1 MSIVQDA
8 GKSIPFN
15 RSYWVVP
22 GKFLAGCYPGSE
34 DQQQALQKLT
44 GLIDSGIRTVIDLM
58 EQNEFNWAGRAF
70 EGYEKQM
77 QSIATSMGTSVS
89 FERMPIKDTWVPA
102 RIEMIE
108 ILDRID
114 VSIEGGKPVYVHC
127 WGGRGRT
134 GTVVGCYLVRHGLAS
149 GRNVLKMI
157 QDLRKNTE
165 DHHTPSPET
174 SPQIDMVLSWVEA
187 E

>member
-1 MSIVQDA
+1 MSSVQDVSK
-8 GKSIPFN
+8 GVPFN
-15 RSYWVVP
+15 RSYWIVP

-34 DQQQALQKLT
+34 DQQQAFQKLS
-44 GLIDSGIRTVIDLM
+44 GLIDSGIRTVINLM
-58 EQNEFNWAGRAF
+58 EQNEFNWAGKAF
-70 EGYEKQM
+70 TGYEEQM
-77 QSIATSMGTSVS
+77 QSIAASMGHSVS
-89 FERMPIKDTWVPA
+89 FERMPIKDTWVPS

-114 VSIEGGKPVYVHC
+114 ASINNEKPVYVHC

-134 GTVVGCYLVRHGLAS
+134 GTVAGCYMARHARAT
-149 GRNVLKMI
+149 GRNILKMI

-165 DHHTPSPET
+165 DHKMASPET
-174 SPQIDMVLSWVEA
+174 PQQVDMVLSWVET

>member
-8 GKSIPFN
+8 AKSVPFD
-15 RSYWVVP
+15 RSYWVIP

-34 DQQQALQKLT
+34 NRQQAIQKLT
-44 GLIDSGIRTVIDLM
+44 GLIDSGIRTMINLM
-58 EQNEFNWAGRAF
+58 EQNEFNWAGKAF

-77 QSIATSMGTSVS
+77 ESIAASLETSVS
-89 FERMPIKDTWVPA
+89 FERMPIKDTWVPS
-102 RIEMIE
+102 RIVMIE

-114 VSIEGGKPVYVHC
+114 DSIKGGKPVYAHC

-134 GTVVGCYLVRHGLAS
+134 GTVACCYLARHGIAS
-149 GRNVLKMI
+149 GRDILKMI
-157 QDLRKNTE
+157 QELRKNTE
-165 DHHTPSPET
+165 DHLMASPET
-174 SPQIDMVLSWVEA
+174 SQQVDMVLSWVES

>member
-1 MSIVQDA
+1 MSAVQNVA
-8 GKSIPFN
+8 KSVPFS

-44 GLIDSGIRTVIDLM
+44 GLIDSGTRTVINLM
-58 EQNEFNWAGRAF
+58 EQSEFNWAGKAF

-77 QSIATSMGTSVS
+77 QSIAVSMGHSVS
-89 FERMPIKDTWVPA
+89 FERMPIKDTWVPS

-114 VSIEGGKPVYVHC
+114 NSINDGKPVYVHC

-134 GTVVGCYLVRHGLAS
+134 GTVAGCYMARHGLAT
-149 GRNVLKMI
+149 GRNILKMI
-157 QDLRKNTE
+157 QELRKDTE
-165 DHHTPSPET
+165 DHHMPSPET
-174 SPQIDMVLSWVEA
+174 SQQVDMVLSWVEA